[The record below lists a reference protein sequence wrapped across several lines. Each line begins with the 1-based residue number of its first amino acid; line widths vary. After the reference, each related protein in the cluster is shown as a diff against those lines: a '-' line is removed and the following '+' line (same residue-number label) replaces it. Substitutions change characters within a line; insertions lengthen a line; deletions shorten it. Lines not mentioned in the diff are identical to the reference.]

1 MTLHKIARAS
11 LVIGTI
17 TGVLMI
23 VFTLGYGTGRYSYSQ
38 EILKKKIAAEQK
50 QKPDTKKAPVKKS
63 NHAQKKGNK

>member
-1 MTLHKIARAS
+1 
-11 LVIGTI
+11 
-17 TGVLMI
+17 MI